1 MTENEPR
8 KSYPILPVS
17 QWWALRK
24 KFKQSIPGVVTDTY
38 LSAAL
43 NMGVNSARNNVLPYL
58 KALGIIDPEGRP
70 TERAKLW
77 RDDGHYPAVCKAILE
92 SVYPEELRSAVPDP
106 ASERDQA
113 SRWFAQ
119 HTGAGQNAVSKM
131 VSVYNLL
138 VEANVTKQ
146 PDQDKKSAPS
156 KAAAPITPVIRKKV
170 VGNSSSAAQSPRETQ
185 NSAVSS
191 PRGSHEG
198 TRSVVKGPELNI
210 NLQIH
215 ISADASPDQIEQIFE
230 SMSKHLY
237 KSKE

>member
-1 MTENEPR
+1 MAENEAR
-8 KSYPILPVS
+8 KSYPILPIS

-24 KFKQSIPGVVTDTY
+24 KFKKSIPGVVTDTY

-43 NMGVNSARNNVLPYL
+43 NMGIKSARNNVLPYL
-58 KALGIIDPEGRP
+58 KTLGIIDSEGKP

-77 RDDGHYPAVCKAILE
+77 RDDEHYPAECKAILE

-106 ASERDQA
+106 TSERDKA

-119 HTGAGQNAVSKM
+119 HTGAGTNAVNKM
-131 VSVYNLL
+131 VSVYCTLA
-138 VEANVTKQ
+138 EADVTKQ
-146 PDQDKKSAPS
+146 PEQDRKPS
-156 KAAAPITPVIRKKV
+156 PKVNASKPTEARKKNTV
-170 VGNSSSAAQSPRETQ
+170 ASNPATQSQTNTTKGTKVSANSSLAGDELIDR
-185 NSAVSS
+185 
-191 PRGSHEG
+191 
-198 TRSVVKGPELNI
+198 GPELNI

-215 ISADASPDQIEQIFE
+215 ISADASPDQIDQIFA